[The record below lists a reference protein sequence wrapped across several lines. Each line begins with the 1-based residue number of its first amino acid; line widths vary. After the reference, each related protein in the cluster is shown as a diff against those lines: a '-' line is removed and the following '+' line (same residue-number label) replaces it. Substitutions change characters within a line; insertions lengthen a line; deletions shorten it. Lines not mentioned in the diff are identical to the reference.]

1 MPSPG
6 SCLPWGLGHPRV
18 GSPAWTPDLVCRGA
32 SPPGAY
38 SPCSEPFLGASQD
51 PQPVAAEPSPLLPG
65 PALGCTLAAP
75 TSCTSAHWKPSPVP
89 LQAPREHVP
98 ATATPATRMLKEGM
112 GLPGAL
118 HCPLRPVGELGLLS
132 RAPQSPVFESPPRPP
147 PLLCGPGGPGGPRVQ
162 PSADPG
168 ALGPGHTHRCCFCAL
183 HGVKTSQASPMFP
196 NREISSANA

>member
-147 PLLCGPGGPGGPRVQ
+147 PLLCGPEIACEQKARAVTGLASFVSLLAGITVLPCSL
-162 PSADPG
+162 SAV
-168 ALGPGHTHRCCFCAL
+168 LL
-183 HGVKTSQASPMFP
+183 HFP
-196 NREISSANA
+196 